1 LRRSCK
7 RLLCFN
13 ASEQNLKSRE
23 QYKKDAVEN
32 WYFWKPIVCGALTYT
47 EAINLEDSV
56 LLEACAAI
64 DYREELIAQSMKK
77 K

>member
-1 LRRSCK
+1 M
-7 RLLCFN
+7 
-13 ASEQNLKSRE
+13 
-23 QYKKDAVEN
+23 
-32 WYFWKPIVCGALTYT
+32 CGALTYT
-47 EAINLEDSV
+47 EAINLEDGV